1 MSQAVSRKYLC
12 LIIWFVVASNE
23 AKHAFRQFEA
33 DGQHTLE
40 NKLMAEAGR
49 PEQLGSQNGLN
60 N

>member
-1 MSQAVSRKYLC
+1 MSRKHLS
-12 LIIWFVVASNE
+12 LIIWFVVARNE

-40 NKLMAEAGR
+40 NKLMAEEADR
-49 PEQLGSQNGLN
+49 PAELSNQNGLN